1 MYKLLIFDIDG
12 TLQAKWSSDL
22 LPGVAEWF
30 AAYNAAQP
38 GDDLYHCK
46 LAFATNQGGVGLR
59 MILERQG
66 KDAGNY
72 PTRDG
77 VIDRMHALS
86 RQLVGDPH
94 AFMAVAALNYQDR
107 FSGEWAVDYADGE
120 DYEWWDPAFRK
131 PGGKM
136 LQFIMAVQG
145 VGPESTTMIGD
156 SEDDRMAAEA
166 AGVRFVHADEFFG
179 RTAVVNGVG

>member
-30 AAYNAAQP
+30 QAFRDAQP

-59 MILERQG
+59 MILERQE
-66 KDAGNY
+66 KDASKY

-86 RQLVGDPH
+86 RQLTGDPH
-94 AFMAVAALNYQDR
+94 TFMAVAALNYQDGR
-107 FSGEWAVDYADGE
+107 TGEWAIDYHHDE
-120 DYEWWDPAFRK
+120 YYEWWDPAFRK
-131 PGGKM
+131 PSGGM
-136 LQFIMAVQG
+136 LKFIMEVQG
-145 VGPESTTMIGD
+145 VGAGDTTMIGD
-156 SEDDRMAAEA
+156 SEDDRLAAEA
-166 AGVRFVHADEFFG
+166 VGVRFVHADEFFAEN
-179 RTAVVNGVG
+179 RVSK